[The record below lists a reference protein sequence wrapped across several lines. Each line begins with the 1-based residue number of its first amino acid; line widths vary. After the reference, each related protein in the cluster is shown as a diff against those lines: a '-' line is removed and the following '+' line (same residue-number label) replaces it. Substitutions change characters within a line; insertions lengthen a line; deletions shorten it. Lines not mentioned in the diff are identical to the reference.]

1 MSPEADELDVILRYR
16 LLQPLFQPL
25 FDGANHCVFGYE
37 ALIRGPLD
45 SPLREPGALLPAA
58 ARCGRLF
65 ELDLVCR
72 EMAIR
77 RFQQLALPG
86 RLFLNI
92 NPLSLLEP
100 TFRPGETLRL
110 LNEVGLSPQRVVIEL
125 TEQQPLGD
133 YETLKAAVQ
142 HYTAAG
148 FHIAIDDLGAGY
160 AGLRLWSE
168 VRPSYVKIDKYFVR
182 DLGIDEVKREFVRFI
197 QNIAACMD
205 CTVVAEG
212 IETRTEYEAVRA
224 LKVPLH
230 QGFHL
235 AKPAAEPTRDYPVM
249 LRLAAV
255 SPVLARGRQTLHAA
269 QNLDLPTDLQA

>member
-25 FDGANHCVFGYE
+25 FDGANHCIFGYE

-45 SPLREPGALLPAA
+45 SPLRAPAALMPAA

-72 EMAIR
+72 EVAIR
-77 RFQQLALPG
+77 RFQQLGLPG

-110 LNEVGLSPQRVVIEL
+110 LNEVGLSPHRVVIEL
-125 TEQQPLGD
+125 TEQQPLSD
-133 YETLKAAVQ
+133 YGTLKTAVQ
-142 HYTAAG
+142 HYMAAG

-168 VRPSYVKIDKYFVR
+168 VRPSYVKIDKHFIN
-182 DLGIDEVKREFVRFI
+182 GIAADEVKREFVRFI
-197 QNIAACMD
+197 QNIAAYLD

-212 IETRTEYEAVRA
+212 IETREEYEAVRA

-235 AKPAAEPTRDYPVM
+235 AKPAAEPSRDYPFM
-249 LRLAAV
+249 LRFA
-255 SPVLARGRQTLHAA
+255 PVPPVHTRSRHPLHGPAS
-269 QNLDLPTDLQA
+269 LEIPTDLQA